1 VTAEPETRE
10 RILAAAKQALL
21 EIGFAHLSTRKIAE
35 LAGVPLSQIH
45 YHFGSKQN
53 LVLAVLAEENRK
65 LLERQASMYQ
75 SEMPLWKQWE
85 QACDYLEDDLA
96 SGYVRVLHEMV
107 AAGWSDGEIA
117 AQVGQYLRGWF
128 DLLTMVAEGA
138 QQTIG
143 SLGPFT
149 PREVA
154 ALAGLPFVGAES
166 LILLGIGEES
176 IPARGAL
183 RKVGDVFRTFE
194 EGARP

>member
-1 VTAEPETRE
+1 
-10 RILAAAKQALL
+10 
-21 EIGFAHLSTRKIAE
+21 
-35 LAGVPLSQIH
+35 
-45 YHFGSKQN
+45 
-53 LVLAVLAEENRK
+53 
-65 LLERQASMYQ
+65 
-75 SEMPLWKQWE
+75 
-85 QACDYLEDDLA
+85 
-96 SGYVRVLHEMV
+96 MV

-143 SLGPFT
+143 GLGPFT

-183 RKVGDVFRTFE
+183 RKVGEVFRAFE